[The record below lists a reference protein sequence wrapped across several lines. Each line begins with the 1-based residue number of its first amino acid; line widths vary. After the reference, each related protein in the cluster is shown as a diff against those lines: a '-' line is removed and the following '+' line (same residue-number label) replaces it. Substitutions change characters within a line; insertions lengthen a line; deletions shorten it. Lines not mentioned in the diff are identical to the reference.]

1 MKWIGE
7 LLRRFLCGLA
17 GHELMRSYSPGRLCL
32 KCVMCS
38 YETPGWI
45 IKEPMRPPIAQ
56 RARALI
62 ARWAGN

>member
-1 MKWIGE
+1 
-7 LLRRFLCGLA
+7 
-17 GHELMRSYSPGRLCL
+17 MRSYSPGRVCL
-32 KCVMCS
+32 KCVVCS

-45 IKEPMRPPIAQ
+45 IKDPARKPIAQ